1 MKGYFS
7 LILTH
12 LISPLGGEKIK
23 AEVVYLPE
31 NKRRRNVTPSTQELG
46 CQFALQLK
54 SDSGQ
59 N

>member
-12 LISPLGGEKIK
+12 LISPLGGERTK

-31 NKRRRNVTPSTQELG
+31 NKRRRNVNVAQRNWAVNSLY
-46 CQFALQLK
+46 
-54 SDSGQ
+54 S
-59 N
+59 